1 MTKPGQSSSW
11 FHWHR
16 GDRSKFSSSLKT
28 PQATR
33 QCLGEPDLLKPTL
46 SPAPVATTKLICKLR
61 LKRLSQLLHQ
71 SLHTR
76 KTSVTEQE
84 NYINC
89 VLKLPLWALHTN
101 VLILVFKTSI
111 CCGRKAGRKQESRCH
126 PKQRN
131 CPGKG
136 RVQTTGVCAPTVRQE
151 ARSRRASLGQ
161 AQREDLSH
169 MLSDWKERLEDKENS
184 FGART
189 VNKYLKYRSKPT
201 LNFVAANRFCLY
213 MEKRNFA
220 SSLLGSWWDTLNQ
233 AAADTEAGAGGVH
246 GCFEGL
252 QVSLLHPTSPARPA
266 AALGPKWKQQ
276 TSTVKLT
283 QSCWANWWQIWPH

>member
-1 MTKPGQSSSW
+1 MSTFHLVEKANHWINKKILSTECKKPCLFLLGKTAKEMTKPGQSSSW

-28 PQATR
+28 AQATR

-101 VLILVFKTSI
+101 ALILVFKTSI
-111 CCGRKAGRKQESRCH
+111 CCGKEDWKKAGEQMPPKATQLSRRGKSADH
-126 PKQRN
+126 QRL
-131 CPGKG
+131 CTHWEAGSTFKKGLAGPSSKG
-136 RVQTTGVCAPTVRQE
+136 RPFTYAKWLERKVGRQRVLF
-151 ARSRRASLGQ
+151 RSQ
-161 AQREDLSH
+161 NCE
-169 MLSDWKERLEDKENS
+169 
-184 FGART
+184 
-189 VNKYLKYRSKPT
+189 
-201 LNFVAANRFCLY
+201 
-213 MEKRNFA
+213 
-220 SSLLGSWWDTLNQ
+220 
-233 AAADTEAGAGGVH
+233 
-246 GCFEGL
+246 
-252 QVSLLHPTSPARPA
+252 QVF
-266 AALGPKWKQQ
+266 K
-276 TSTVKLT
+276 
-283 QSCWANWWQIWPH
+283 I